1 MHLGGNRRWVPLTA
15 VKELLTIF
23 IHVNFNKADTLSLVA
38 SNRSPWSLL
47 WYATQIKCDFF
58 QYPPLCCFKFHFV
71 QLIVSLYIKSYNNV
85 HCL

>member
-23 IHVNFNKADTLSLVA
+23 IHVNFNKADTISLVA

-47 WYATQIKCDFF
+47 WRGA
-58 QYPPLCCFKFHFV
+58 
-71 QLIVSLYIKSYNNV
+71 
-85 HCL
+85 